1 MRIRKR
7 VTRMPDLSRGSVR
20 RSTAAR
26 TILLLALLTGASG
39 GLRAEPAVP
48 ESAERVQRRDALFRQ
63 TLKRPSDVALAL
75 DYVRACLALDDTEA
89 AIGTLERLTFYRP
102 DDAELKAQL
111 GFLYY
116 KLQSHGMARQYLD
129 AALPAADEAT
139 RAKIASI
146 APTIDAANT
155 GNHVFGTLGGGLR
168 FQSNAAFNPDNGTL
182 RLAGEDYLFTH
193 PQDRGPDGNA
203 FAIGQI
209 GYDHD
214 LGNQRGDVLEAR
226 LTGYLTRQFRL
237 TDLDVGFYDAS
248 IGPRFTLAS
257 ELLPGA
263 TVKPYAVG
271 GQTFLAGRRYL
282 ASGGA
287 GILADLP
294 VRAGAVLEPSVE
306 VRRVQFSGVSVF
318 SSLNTGDTVTLS
330 LAGTAAL
337 SPQVDVSGRIAFAR
351 DAADAAY
358 QSTSNV
364 AEELAIVTRFA
375 PPLPVFRGPWSVSP
389 YVKLLQTRFDGAN
402 PYIDAA
408 VVRRDSEVQV
418 GLVLDTPLTSTVD
431 LVTNVQDA
439 KVASNIPNYR
449 LHNLSVLTGPTV
461 RF

>member
-1 MRIRKR
+1 
-7 VTRMPDLSRGSVR
+7 MPSPSRCSLR
-20 RSTAAR
+20 RCAAASWA
-26 TILLLALLTGASG
+26 ILLLALLTGAGG
-39 GLRAEPAVP
+39 GLRAEPAAN
-48 ESAERVQRRDALFRQ
+48 AELVQRRDVLFRQ
-63 TLKRPSDVALAL
+63 TLKRPQDVALAL

-102 DDAELKAQL
+102 DDPELKAQL

-116 KLQSHGMARQYLD
+116 KLQSHGMARQYFD
-129 AALPAADEAT
+129 AALPAADGAT

-155 GNHVFGTLGGGLR
+155 GDHVFGTLGGGLR
-168 FQSNAAFNPDNGTL
+168 YQSNAAFNPDGGTL
-182 RLAGEDYLFTH
+182 RLAGGGLAGEDYLFTH
-193 PQDRGPDGNA
+193 PQDRGSDGNA

-226 LTGYLTRQFRL
+226 VTGYLTRQFRL
-237 TDLDVGFYDAS
+237 TDLDIGFYDAS

-294 VRAGAVLEPSVE
+294 VRAGVVLEPSVE

-318 SSLNTGDTVTLS
+318 SSLNTGDAVTFS
-330 LAGTAAL
+330 LAGTVAL

-358 QSTSNV
+358 QSTSNI
-364 AEELAIVTRFA
+364 AEELAIVARFA

-389 YVKLLQTRFDGAN
+389 YVKLLQTRFDGVN
-402 PYIDAA
+402 PSIDPAI
-408 VVRRDSEVQV
+408 VRRDSEVQV

-439 KVASNIPNYR
+439 RVASNIPNYR
-449 LHNLSVLTGPTV
+449 LHNFSVLTGPTV